1 MPLPITSI
9 YAALLTLILIV
20 LVGAVG
26 RARSH
31 GGPSLGP
38 GDTNLLVAD
47 RRHMNFVE
55 SVPLALLLIA
65 LVEAN
70 GGPKGWVHALGAVLL
85 VARIIHPFG
94 LDAKRANTAARGA
107 GAGGTFLV
115 LLAAAITLLWQALH

>member
-1 MPLPITSI
+1 MPLPIIST
-9 YAALLTLILIV
+9 YAALLTLVYIV

-26 RARSH
+26 RARSR

-38 GDTNLLVAD
+38 GDTNLMVAD

-55 SVPLALLLIA
+55 SVPFAVLLIA

-70 GGPKGWVHALGAVLL
+70 GGPKGWVHALGAILL
-85 VARIIHPFG
+85 VARLIHPFG
-94 LDAKRANTAARGA
+94 LDAQRMNTPARGV

-115 LLAAAITLLWQALH
+115 MLGAAVTLLWQVLR